1 MNASSWA
8 AGATAATPPA
18 PLLPPPSA
26 SPSSSSMRIDPAEL
40 CARGSSLPVLPQAV
54 IEALRILRSDQ
65 ASADDCAERIS
76 RDQAL
81 TATTLRLAN
90 SAFYGMPGR
99 VATIRHAHDVLGR
112 RTLGA
117 LLTTAAVSTQFSHCS
132 GPGFDFESF
141 WRHALGTAVAAQAL
155 ALETGADDEQA
166 FIAGLLHDIGRL
178 ALAAYF
184 AESLAGAVLVA
195 RAQDLPLVVAER
207 QWLGVDHAEVGA
219 MIAAHWHFPI
229 AVVAAILDHHVP
241 DQGGA
246 ALAPTPTP
254 TLTHLVH
261 VADAIVHAL
270 DLNGAEDEVVPLVS
284 AAVWEHLGLTPAQV
298 LRVFDRTETGVDALS
313 DALSLQRRR

>member
-1 MNASSWA
+1 MNVSTLPAS
-8 AGATAATPPA
+8 ATARKLPA
-18 PLLPPPSA
+18 PLLPSL
-26 SPSSSSMRIDPAEL
+26 SSSSSMRIDPAAL
-40 CARGSSLPVLPQAV
+40 CARVSSLPVLPQAV

-76 RDQAL
+76 CDQAL
-81 TATTLRLAN
+81 AARTLRLAN

-117 LLTTAAVSTQFSHCS
+117 LLTTAAVSTQFGHGS
-132 GPGFDFESF
+132 GPGFDFASF

-184 AESLAGAVLVA
+184 AESLAGAVLAA

-207 QWLGVDHAEVGA
+207 QLLGVDHAEVGA

-229 AVVAAILDHHVP
+229 VVVAAILEHHEP
-241 DQGGA
+241 AQGGTA
-246 ALAPTPTP
+246 APPTMTC
-254 TLTHLVH
+254 LVQA
-261 VADAIVHAL
+261 ADAIVHAL
-270 DLNGAEDEVVPLVS
+270 DLNGAEDEAVPVVS
-284 AAVWEHLGLTPAQV
+284 DATWDHLGLTPAQV
-298 LRVFDRTETGVDALS
+298 LRVFERTEAGVEALS
-313 DALSLQRRR
+313 EALSLQQRR

>member
-1 MNASSWA
+1 VK
-8 AGATAATPPA
+8 A
-18 PLLPPPSA
+18 PLLH
-26 SPSSSSMRIDPAEL
+26 SSSSLRIDPAAL
-40 CARGSSLPVLPQAV
+40 CARVSSLPVLPQAV
-54 IEALRILRSDQ
+54 IEALRALRSDQ

-81 TATTLRLAN
+81 TARTLRLAN

-184 AESLAGAVLVA
+184 AESLAGAVQFA
-195 RAQDLPLVVAER
+195 RARDMPLVLAER
-207 QWLGVDHAEVGA
+207 QLLGVDHAEVGA

-229 AVVAAILDHHVP
+229 VVVAAILDHHGP
-241 DQGGA
+241 GQRGA
-246 ALAPTPTP
+246 ASAPTSVS
-254 TLTHLVH
+254 TLTELVH
-261 VADAIVHAL
+261 LADAIVHAL
-270 DLNGAEDEVVPLVS
+270 DLNGADDEAVPTLS
-284 AAVWEHLGLTPAQV
+284 AAAWDHLGLAPTQV
-298 LRVFDRTETGVDALS
+298 LRVFERTETGVAALS
-313 DALSLQRRR
+313 DALSVQARR